1 MQKLAEA
8 EECFRQ
14 AIEVYKELHAESG
27 ASMLTKEALG
37 AFYELQ
43 KMFISQG
50 KPNLSE
56 KILTEEVE
64 PLTTHDFDDITFFW
78 HLTHVAYIYVEYDY
92 TQYAKAAWRRVF
104 ETYEEKHDQLIEQTA
119 KRSPFEERVVSIIT
133 NSRNEFALMQLNQG
147 RVEAA
152 QKVFEDIDQKAY
164 TLQTTSKYFDTIL
177 SNFLIS
183 ADERDFVC
191 GIFVIELRVR
201 NPRII
206 FPNSLIRLRVEL
218 NGQTVDQKEIEYDG
232 SRSSLLLRGNSLS
245 TLEEGSY
252 ILFVEVV
259 DEMSEETY
267 QHRQSLKTQFS
278 FQPGTPMDSFIEMLQ
293 SQSRS

>member
-14 AIEVYKELHAESG
+14 AIEVHKELHAESG

-92 TQYAKAAWRRVF
+92 TQYAEAAWRRVF

-232 SRSSLLLRGNSLS
+232 SRPLVLRGNSLS

>member
-14 AIEVYKELHAESG
+14 AIEVHKELHAESG

-92 TQYAKAAWRRVF
+92 TQYAEAAWRRVF

-133 NSRNEFALMQLNQG
+133 NSRNEFALMQLNLG
-147 RVEAA
+147 LVEAA
-152 QKVFEDIDQKAY
+152 QKVFEVLDQKAF
-164 TLQTTSKYFDTIL
+164 TLKTTSKYFDTVL
-177 SNFLIS
+177 SDLIIS
-183 ADERDFVC
+183 ADESVCVC
-191 GIFVIELRVR
+191 GIFMIELKVR
-201 NPRII
+201 NPRI
-206 FPNSLIRLRVEL
+206 FPNSLIRLRVER